1 MLAVPAPRSSNYV
14 GAKWWNC
21 GELNSSAEG
30 ICKEI
35 YMCSELFCLNQ
46 KILKR
51 AKYFLIDSLCF
62 GKKSRKSLSYPD
74 NIMPQ
79 PIYRKSMSETPA
91 EPIRRKLE
99 RKRNLSYRSMEML

>member
-1 MLAVPAPRSSNYV
+1 M
-14 GAKWWNC
+14 WNC

-99 RKRNLSYRSMEML
+99 RKQNLSYRSMEML